1 MPKPFI
7 TKDMLR
13 ENSLFFVL
21 FSVFILAGA
30 IILAFIETG
39 DAVFFFNGQRSWF
52 WDQFFKYGTK
62 IGEAGVYLV
71 ALLILLFVGYRYAIS
86 VPFVGVSVTITAFL
100 LKDYFKHDRPSLY
113 FRKLG
118 LLDQLTVIEGV
129 RLNGGTN
136 SFPSGH
142 TMSAFAIFTFLALC
156 LPNKK
161 GKGMA
166 LFLLALIVGISRI
179 YLVQHF
185 FKDVYLGA
193 IIGVALAFIWYYIA
207 RLPNPLFWDKHLV
220 WKKKPRKSA

>member
-1 MPKPFI
+1 MPKLSI
-7 TKDMLR
+7 TRDVFK
-13 ENSLFFVL
+13 ENSLFLIL
-21 FSVFILAGA
+21 FFAFILVGA

-39 DAVFFFNGQRSWF
+39 DTVFFFNGQRTWF

-62 IGEAGVYLV
+62 IGEAGVYFV
-71 ALLILLFVGYRYAIS
+71 ALFILLFVGYRYALS
-86 VPFVGVSVTITAFL
+86 VPFVGFSVTVTAFL
-100 LKDYFKHDRPSLY
+100 LKDYFKHARPSLY
-113 FRKLG
+113 FKELG
-118 LLDQLTVIEGV
+118 LMDQLTVIEGV

-161 GKGMA
+161 GKGIL
-166 LFLLALIVGISRI
+166 LFMLALIVGISRI

-207 RLPNPLFWDKHLV
+207 RLPNQAFWDKHLV
-220 WKKKPRKSA
+220 WKKSSRKLA